1 MSPSPII
8 ELNNARIF
16 QRENLVL
23 NNVDLTVRPGEFIYL
38 VGRTGTGKS
47 SLMRTLYGDI
57 ALTEGEGHVCGFD
70 LHTLKRKQ
78 IPYLRR
84 KLGIVFQDFQLL
96 TDRTVNENLL
106 FVMKATGWTDA
117 KRMDQRI
124 QEVLE
129 KVGLGNKGYKLP
141 HELSGGEQQRVSI
154 ARALVNDPELILA
167 DEPTGN
173 LDSRS
178 SAEILDFLARA
189 TSEFGQTV
197 VMVTHDPVA
206 AARADRVVFLND
218 GRIVDDL
225 VRPTWAQLLE
235 RTGTPAG

>member
-1 MSPSPII
+1 MSTSPII

-16 QRENLVL
+16 QRDNLVL
-23 NNVDLTVRPGEFIYL
+23 NNVDLAVRPGEFIYL

-47 SLMRTLYGDI
+47 SLMGTLYGDLP
-57 ALTEGEGHVCGFD
+57 LTQGEGHVCGFD
-70 LHTLKRKQ
+70 LHTLKRGQ
-78 IPYLRR
+78 IPFLRR

-96 TDRTVNENLL
+96 TDRTVNENLE

-117 KRMDQRI
+117 KRIDQRI

-173 LDSRS
+173 LHSDQGR
-178 SAEILDFLARA
+178 EIMELFKKLNEEGS
-189 TSEFGQTV
+189 TIIQ
-197 VMVTHDPVA
+197 VTHSETNA
-206 AARADRVVFLND
+206 TYGNRVIRLKD
-218 GRIVDDL
+218 GWL
-225 VRPTWAQLLE
+225 AS
-235 RTGTPAG
+235 AS